1 MNAEIIAIG
10 SELLLGQIANTNAQF
25 ISKQL
30 ASIGVNVY
38 YHSVVGDNEA
48 RVKEVLLQAKQRS
61 TLVVLTGGLGP
72 TKDDLTKEAIASF
85 LNRNL
90 VEHEYSLHKIQ
101 KYFEDRARVMTDNN
115 RKQAL
120 VFEGSSVFPNEYGM
134 APGMAL
140 EESGVHYMLLPGPPK
155 EMQPM
160 FAKDGL
166 RYILSHLEQTE
177 KISSRVLRFFDIGE
191 SQLETEIV
199 DLIDNQKNPTIA
211 PLASEGEVTLRLTV
225 KHSNHNEGMQLLD
238 DLEEKILARV
248 GPYFYGYGETSLLE
262 EVVETLKE
270 QKLTIS
276 AAESLTGGRFSEA
289 LTSMEG
295 CSSFFKGSIV
305 CYSNEVKQSI
315 LQVTKETI
323 DQYGSVSM
331 QCAKQLAENV
341 KNMMNTNIGISFT
354 GVAGPTS
361 IESKDVGTVYI
372 GVSIDHRPTEVYKLQ
387 LAGIRE
393 LIQNR
398 TVKHGLYLILKQMNK
413 GGRKE

>member
-295 CSSFFKGSIV
+295 C
-305 CYSNEVKQSI
+305 
-315 LQVTKETI
+315 
-323 DQYGSVSM
+323 
-331 QCAKQLAENV
+331 
-341 KNMMNTNIGISFT
+341 
-354 GVAGPTS
+354 
-361 IESKDVGTVYI
+361 
-372 GVSIDHRPTEVYKLQ
+372 
-387 LAGIRE
+387 
-393 LIQNR
+393 
-398 TVKHGLYLILKQMNK
+398 
-413 GGRKE
+413 

>member
-30 ASIGVNVY
+30 ANIGVNVY
-38 YHSVVGDNEA
+38 YHNVVGDNES
-48 RVKEVLLQAKQRS
+48 RVKEVLTQAKQRS
-61 TLVVLTGGLGP
+61 DLVIFTGGLGP
-72 TKDDLTKEAIASF
+72 TKDDLTKEAITSF
-85 LNRNL
+85 LGRDL
-90 VEHEYSLHKIQ
+90 VVDEYSLKKIER
-101 KYFEDRARVMTDNN
+101 YFEDRQRIMTTNN

-120 VFEGSSVFPNEYGM
+120 VIEGSTVLRNEYGM
-134 APGMAL
+134 APGMAI
-140 EESGVHYMLLPGPPK
+140 EESGVHYILLPGPPK
-155 EMQPM
+155 EMKPM
-160 FAKDGL
+160 FIKDGL
-166 RYILSHLEQTE
+166 HYILKHIEQSE

-225 KHSNHNEGMQLLD
+225 KHTNHDEGMRLLD
-238 DLEEKILARV
+238 ELEEKVLARV
-248 GPYFYGYGETSLLE
+248 GSFFYGYGETSLLE
-262 EVVETLKE
+262 EVVQTLKE

-289 LTSMEG
+289 LTSIEG
-295 CSSFFKGSIV
+295 SSSFFKGSIV
-305 CYSNEVKQSI
+305 CYSDDVKQSI
-315 LQVTKETI
+315 LQVNKEI
-323 DQYGSVSM
+323 IAEHGAISK
-331 QCAKQLAENV
+331 QCAKQMAENV
-341 KNMMNTNIGISFT
+341 KNLMKTNIGISFT

-361 IESKDVGTVYI
+361 VEGKDVGTVYI
-372 GVSIDHRPTEVYKLQ
+372 GVSIDCRPTEVYKLQ

-413 GGRKE
+413 GGR